1 MLLSIEVRN
10 FAIID
15 ALQLDWRDGMS
26 VITGE
31 TGAGK
36 SIVIDALGL
45 VLGERAEQSVVRAGT
60 AQAEIAAVFS
70 VAAKS
75 AAFLWLEENDLL
87 DEQDIENPQD
97 DYECILR
104 RVIVAQGRTRGY
116 INGRSVTQSQLKALA
131 RFLVDIHGQH
141 AQQSL
146 LRPKEQLNLLDRFAN
161 HDDLINNVRLSHQQL
176 SEIKANKTRL
186 EQQQQ
191 QRDSQRELLTYQ
203 VEELRDANPQLSV
216 LETLEQEHKQAAS
229 TQERL
234 QLTSKALESLSVNES
249 GGCLPQLS
257 YVIAQVNQL
266 SAIDPS
272 LGNLVETLAD
282 AESLLQ
288 EANADLNNYLQK
300 ADSDP
305 DALNRL
311 DQQLSVFHDLAR
323 KHHVNLAE
331 LPAKYA
337 QLESELEQ
345 LQSDDEALLAVN
357 SQYLEAIEIYNKQAK
372 LLTASRVK
380 TAKLLGQLITE
391 KIQPLAM
398 DGGQFEIHLHQR
410 DSMAAVGVEDAEFMV
425 SANPG
430 QPLQPLNKVA
440 SGGEL
445 SRISLAISTITS
457 EQQLVPCIIFD
468 EVDVGIGGA
477 TAEMVG
483 DLLRKLASGRQVICV
498 THQPQVASRGHNHL
512 VASKSKRSDSTTTQL
527 SLLDEEQRVNE
538 LARMLGG
545 KVISEKTISHAK
557 ELLKFD

>member
-15 ALQLDWRDGMS
+15 SLQLDWRDGMS

-70 VAAKS
+70 VAANS
-75 AAFLWLEENDLL
+75 AAFSWLEENDLL
-87 DEQDIENPQD
+87 DEQDIDNPQD
-97 DYECILR
+97 DCECILR

-146 LRPKEQLNLLDRFAN
+146 LRPKEQLSLLDRFAN

-203 VEELRDANPQLSV
+203 VEELRVANPQLSV

-229 TQERL
+229 TQDRL
-234 QLTSKALESLSVNES
+234 QLTSQALESLSVNES

-257 YVIAQVNQL
+257 QVIAQVNQL

-272 LGNLVETLAD
+272 LSHLVETLAD

-288 EANADLNNYLQK
+288 EANTDLNNYQQK

-305 DALNRL
+305 DALSRL

-372 LLTASRVK
+372 LLSASRVK

-410 DSMAAVGVEDAEFMV
+410 ESMAAVGMEDAEFMV

-512 VASKSKRSDSTTTQL
+512 VASKSKSTDSTTTQL
-527 SLLDEEQRVNE
+527 SLLDDTQRVNE

-545 KVISEKTISHAK
+545 KVISDKTISHAK